1 MGFKQGN
8 NIGVATRF
16 KAGQS
21 GNPGGRPKGMAAMA
35 HKVMSEAFA
44 EGDMTKAEAIVRKLF
59 DLAME
64 GNVPALKLLLDREWP
79 APTRHEISGD
89 LHVSA
94 MQQQIEDAARE
105 LDRLLAPRPNSEADH

>member
-1 MGFKQGN
+1 
-8 NIGVATRF
+8 
-16 KAGQS
+16 
-21 GNPGGRPKGMAAMA
+21 MA

-64 GNVPALKLLLDREWP
+64 SSVPALKLLLDREWP

-89 LHVSA
+89 LRVSA
-94 MQQQIEDAARE
+94 IQQQIEDAAEE
-105 LDRLLAPRPNSEADH
+105 LDRLIAPHRDPRRRAEHSGAGGPPRAPES